1 MGPVGSI
8 SCFCHSAWSQRFE
21 IFLQPPSASC
31 GVEVYLCNKPTHR
44 LCGWGCWAASQLL
57 WRKRS
62 GALIGKVL
70 SKWKQIVVL
79 WWGGLVQSLL
89 CFDAEDVLALMSDQP
104 WVKHSCHLR
113 WMKWCG
119 AQVNA
124 DSTKYCFKFICKI
137 RACLFVCFL
146 QRKWSCVLQHLYC
159 CIGCPSWELKD
170 ALGKEW
176 VQREADGASC
186 VLYYLDSFHCPCIT
200 EGCMLQSEEGA
211 LFNVIN
217 KSEQRLGKNSGKT
230 AAGRKE
236 KMSL

>member
-21 IFLQPPSASC
+21 ISLQPPSASC
-31 GVEVYLCNKPTHR
+31 GVEVYLCSEPTHS
-44 LCGWGCWAASQLL
+44 LHGWGCWAASQLL

-79 WWGGLVQSLL
+79 WWGGLVQSRL

-137 RACLFVCFL
+137 RACLFVSSKGSDPVSYSTFTA
-146 QRKWSCVLQHLYC
+146 
-159 CIGCPSWELKD
+159 
-170 ALGKEW
+170 ALGALRESWRMLWGRSECKGRLMEPVVFCTTW
-176 VQREADGASC
+176 TASIALVSQRAVCCSQRRGH
-186 VLYYLDSFHCPCIT
+186 YL
-200 EGCMLQSEEGA
+200 M
-211 LFNVIN
+211 
-217 KSEQRLGKNSGKT
+217 
-230 AAGRKE
+230 
-236 KMSL
+236 